1 MKQMR
6 CKRERSWE
14 PLHGDSQEALLPQPL
29 PGHIEEEFELALIL
43 EDVSLFAH
51 GTANIAFIDSAG
63 PTTEAGDVDSKLGEA
78 EWRF

>member
-43 EDVSLFAH
+43 EDASLFAH
-51 GTANIAFIDSAG
+51 GTANIAG